1 VGAAH
6 ALLTINFRGELYLA
20 RRIETTVEQLLS
32 DSALVQEDA
41 RGRLLL
47 ELQRSFDHFD
57 RQFPFVGLAKLVIGP
72 EPKDTG
78 LAGYLS
84 QNLGI
89 SVEQGRLEDV
99 LDLGPRVTLVGDEA
113 WRLFYVLGAA
123 LRSEAKAL

>member
-1 VGAAH
+1 
-6 ALLTINFRGELYLA
+6 LLG
-20 RRIETTVEQLLS
+20 

-57 RQFPFVGLAKLVIGP
+57 RQFPFVSLAKLVIGP